1 MRAIVTGGAG
11 FIGSNLVDA
20 LLDRGHEV
28 VAVDDLSTGR
38 RANLAG
44 AIARGAILEEADVR
58 DADHV
63 GRVFDSTRPD
73 WVFHL
78 AAQIDVR
85 RSVSDPRADA
95 DVNVD
100 GTINVLESA
109 RHAGVSKV
117 VYSSTG
123 GALYGDADAVP
134 SPEDA
139 PVRPLS
145 PYGQSKFAAEGYCEL
160 YRRLYG
166 VPTVTLR
173 YANVYGPRQDPLGEG
188 GVVAIFCGKL
198 RAGEQPTV
206 FGDGTQT
213 RDYTHVFDVV
223 AANIAAAES
232 DVGGAYNVGRGQETS
247 VLELIEACRALAP
260 DGRFEPAFAPAR
272 AGEVHRS
279 ALDPARAR
287 EALGWEPRIAVW
299 EGLRQTLESID
310 VR

>member
-20 LLDRGHEV
+20 LLHRGHDV
-28 VAVDDLSTGR
+28 VVVDDLSTGR
-38 RANLAG
+38 RENLDAAISHG
-44 AIARGAILEEADVR
+44 AVLEEADVR
-58 DADHV
+58 DAERLR
-63 GRVFDSTRPD
+63 RVFGSARPE

-85 RSVSDPRADA
+85 RSVSDPRLDA

-100 GTINVLESA
+100 GTINVLEAA
-109 RHAGVSKV
+109 RHAGVTRI

-166 VPTVTLR
+166 LPAVTLR

-188 GVVAIFCGKL
+188 GVVAIFCGRL
-198 RAGEQPTV
+198 RVGGRPTV

-223 AANIAAAES
+223 EANLAAAAA
-232 DVGGAYNVGRGQETS
+232 DVAGAYNIGRGEETS
-247 VLELIEACRALAP
+247 VLDLIEACRSLAP
-260 DGRFEPAFAPAR
+260 DGRFEPEFAPAR

-287 EALGWEPRIAVW
+287 DALGWEPRITVGD
-299 EGLRQTLESID
+299 GLRQTLESMD
-310 VR
+310 GQ